1 MNLQGENMIKYC
13 EKCRDHHEENEL
25 CPKYKEQL
33 KQHPEWLGEAADFA
47 NVAAQYQLVT
57 SQALDGVASAI
68 NKIAGTKLSY
78 EGTRQTVHDIMT
90 YRQLD
95 VDPFSKLGAFHT
107 PESAKAY
114 VEAVGK
120 SKSLMA
126 KLGGT
131 SHEVDVLMRRKGE
144 ISALWSKTEL
154 LGENTHNA
162 PGIDGVT
169 KVYKLFGG
177 KETGFSVKST
187 QYNIT
192 PGHSTMSSVF
202 HSIERGDFKPGQVLE
217 GTKGY
222 RKAFFERLETEISK
236 ATQAGDLSK
245 VEQLKQ
251 FKNTKVIETGTAK
264 SVRTDAERL
273 YQKAIDRKASTS
285 ISASTAGSK
294 MAQGAIIGA
303 VVGLTV
309 SSITNYIRYK
319 NGEITEDEAFRDIG
333 EDTVKGLITGG
344 AMAGV
349 SLVLLPFGTIGFVA
363 GMAIGMYINAVCA
376 NALDEVFGKG
386 AYEQILHSCG
396 YVCGTAKNVEDMLK
410 EYADNMKR
418 IDDNIRTMTL
428 RRETT
433 ESNLTQAEDY
443 ITKIEKRLGE

>member
-1 MNLQGENMIKYC
+1 MGIHYC
-13 EKCRDHHEENEL
+13 EQCRDFHEENDL

-33 KQHPEWLGEAADFA
+33 KQHPEWLGEAASFA

-57 SQALDGVASAI
+57 SQALDGVASTI
-68 NKIAGTKLSY
+68 NKIAGTNLAY
-78 EGTRQTVHDIMT
+78 EGTRQAAHDIMT
-90 YRQLD
+90 FRQLD
-95 VDPFSKLGAFHT
+95 VDPFSKMGAFRT
-107 PESAKAY
+107 PDAAKAY
-114 VEAVGK
+114 VDAVGK

-169 KVYKLFGG
+169 KVFKVFGG

-217 GTKGY
+217 GTEGY
-222 RKAFFERLETEISK
+222 RKAFFDRLETEIAK
-236 ATQAGDLSK
+236 ATQSGDLAK
-245 VEQLKQ
+245 VEQLNQ
-251 FKNTKVIETGTAK
+251 FRNTKVIETGTAK

-273 YQKAIDRKASTS
+273 YQKASNGKANTTVTGSEL
-285 ISASTAGSK
+285 GSK
-294 MAQGAIIGA
+294 MAQGAVIGA
-303 VVGLTV
+303 VVALTI
-309 SSITNYIRYK
+309 SSITNYIKYK

-344 AMAGV
+344 AMAGI
-349 SLVLLPFGTIGFVA
+349 SLVFLPGGPIGFVA
-363 GMAIGMYINAVCA
+363 GMAIGMYINAVCT
-376 NALDEVFGKG
+376 NVLDEVFGKG

-396 YVCGTAKNVEDMLK
+396 YITGTAKNVEDMLRK
-410 EYADNMKR
+410 YQNHMQR
-418 IDDNIRTMTL
+418 IDRNINQMSARKA
-428 RRETT
+428 ETQR
-433 ESNLTQAEDY
+433 NLEQAEDL
-443 ITKIEKRLGE
+443 IARAEKRLGE